1 MSNLHCNILKGI
13 YARRIVWREL
23 LEHSAIIECM
33 PLTACMPTRKHSRTA
48 KQAPR
53 TTPTM
58 TPAMLADDRWVLLLV
73 LPRMLSLLRSD
84 TGTVAF
90 KSLIPGFPAKSLYVP
105 AVMMIFRLTDPQKK
119 KNSVRQKVEGE

>member
-1 MSNLHCNILKGI
+1 M
-13 YARRIVWREL
+13 
-23 LEHSAIIECM
+23 
-33 PLTACMPTRKHSRTA
+33 LTKKHSRAA

-84 TGTVAF
+84 TGIVAF
-90 KSLIPGFPAKSLYVP
+90 KSLMPGFPAKSLYVP
-105 AVMMIFRLTDPQKK
+105 AVMMIFILTDPQNNR
-119 KNSVRQKVEGE
+119 NSVRADVEVSTTG